1 VDETQ
6 PLSFGLLP
14 QATSLAEAEPRE
26 VEAALLPAEQQ
37 VVARAVAKRR
47 MEYAA
52 GRTLARH
59 ALERAGFEAAPSFAI
74 LQDEQRAPLWPEG
87 FTGSITHTVG
97 RVAAAAVSTSLF
109 RGVGLDVERDAPLS
123 PGVAKRVLTPEDEAM
138 LARLPAADRAFAGKL
153 VFSAKECAYKCQ
165 YSLTQTYLGF
175 DAMWVELDL
184 TGSAFVAHFRREV
197 GEFAER
203 ATLEGRFARGEGLV
217 MTAVAYA

>member
-1 VDETQ
+1 VDETRR
-6 PLSFGLLP
+6 LSVGLLP
-14 QATSLAEAEPRE
+14 ASIAVEEDEPRA
-26 VEAALLPAEQQ
+26 VNATLLPAEEP

-52 GRTLARH
+52 GRRLARH
-59 ALERAGFEAAPSFAI
+59 ALAGAGFEDAQSFAI

-97 RVAAAAVSTSLF
+97 RVAAAATSLF

-123 PGVAKRVLTPEDEAM
+123 EGVAKRVLTPEDEAM
-138 LARLPAADRAFAGKL
+138 LARLPQAERAFAGKL

-165 YSLTQTYLGF
+165 YSLTRTYLGF
-175 DAMWVELDL
+175 DAMWVEVDL
-184 TGSAFVAHFRREV
+184 EARAFVAHFRREV
-197 GEFAER
+197 GEFGEGAELR
-203 ATLEGRFARGEGLV
+203 GRFARGEGLV